1 MKRMVDR
8 LLVENYRRRAQSDAG
23 RGHGRIDGR
32 TPPRGPE
39 NSLCVGTGRLAP
51 SNANQVAQ
59 ACKIIEGL
67 GLEISTPDKR
77 EILEL
82 RGGDRVVFDWRSRR
96 SLFRSQ
102 EAGSAAGGPGDATIG
117 RSAP

>member
-1 MKRMVDR
+1 MHMKRMVDR
-8 LLVENYRRRAQSDAG
+8 LLVENYRRRALG
-23 RGHGRIDGR
+23 GHLHAVL
-32 TPPRGPE
+32 E
-39 NSLCVGTGRLAP
+39 NSLCVGTGWLAP